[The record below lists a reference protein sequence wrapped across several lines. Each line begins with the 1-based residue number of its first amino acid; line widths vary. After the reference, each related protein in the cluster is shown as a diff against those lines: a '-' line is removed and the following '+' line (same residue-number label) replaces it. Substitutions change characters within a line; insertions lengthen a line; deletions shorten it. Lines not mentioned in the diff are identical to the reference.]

1 MDPETRDRTLAAG
14 LRERGIETVVVAGA
28 DTNGLLRG
36 KRIPLDHLERAIRD
50 GVRMC
55 EVVWLMDVVEEAL
68 VARPDGYEGYFPT
81 EREGFGDLLLRPD
94 TETLRIVPW
103 HERTALVLADFAR
116 LDGRPV
122 PIAPRTVLAGVVERA
137 RALGFEPACALE
149 LEFQLLRETRD
160 TLRGKGAADL
170 DLPARHPTTYGVHGA
185 ALSEPVVGPIRDAMR
200 AYGLPLGACNPESAP
215 GQFEINLRHDAAVS
229 AADHAVLF
237 KTGVKELVAPQGLTA
252 TFMAKPHPD
261 WAGNSCH
268 VHVSLSRDG
277 ANAFHAAGE
286 ADGMSR
292 VMRHFAGGVLATMA
306 ELTAL
311 AAPTINS
318 YKRLQPY
325 SWAATTATW
334 AIENRTV
341 GLRAIC
347 EGDAT
352 RLEQRQGGGDANPY
366 LVTAAVLAGGL
377 HGIEHGI
384 EPPPCTE
391 GDVYALAPGA
401 VPALPASL
409 AEATDRLAESAVA
422 RRHLGDDFV
431 EHFAATRRHELAAAA
446 RAVTDWE
453 VARYLEA
460 L

>member
-1 MDPETRDRTLAAG
+1 
-14 LRERGIETVVVAGA
+14 
-28 DTNGLLRG
+28 
-36 KRIPLDHLERAIRD
+36 
-50 GVRMC
+50 
-55 EVVWLMDVVEEAL
+55 
-68 VARPDGYEGYFPT
+68 
-81 EREGFGDLLLRPD
+81 
-94 TETLRIVPW
+94 
-103 HERTALVLADFAR
+103 
-116 LDGRPV
+116 
-122 PIAPRTVLAGVVERA
+122 
-137 RALGFEPACALE
+137 
-149 LEFQLLRETRD
+149 
-160 TLRGKGAADL
+160 
-170 DLPARHPTTYGVHGA
+170 
-185 ALSEPVVGPIRDAMR
+185 
-200 AYGLPLGACNPESAP
+200 
-215 GQFEINLRHDAAVS
+215 
-229 AADHAVLF
+229 
-237 KTGVKELVAPQGLTA
+237 
-252 TFMAKPHPD
+252 
-261 WAGNSCH
+261 
-268 VHVSLSRDG
+268 VSLSRDG

-286 ADGMSR
+286 PDGMSR
-292 VMRHFAGGVLATMA
+292 VMRHFAGGVLTTMA

-311 AAPTINS
+311 SAPTINS

-377 HGIEHGI
+377 HGIEDGI
-384 EPPPCTE
+384 EPPPCSD

-409 AEATDRLAESAVA
+409 AEASDRLAESAVA
-422 RRHLGDDFV
+422 RRYLGDDFV
-431 EHFAATRRHELAAAA
+431 EHFVATRRHELAAAA